1 MEIIVDDLSG
11 PEIAAFLTEHVRDML
26 AITPLESKHAL
37 DLDAGQDAPVGRW
50 PAVRRATRSANAA
63 AIADGRLPC

>member
-11 PEIAAFLTEHVRDML
+11 PEIAAFLAEHVRDML

-37 DLDAGQDAPVGRW
+37 DLDGLRRPEVTFWSVLDGDALVGC
-50 PAVRRATRSANAA
+50 AA
-63 AIADGRLPC
+63 AP